1 MLLYAQGVDQ
11 LNHDDFVKKFQMPNT
26 FNSWFLVTEIHV
38 WMLMVRAMA
47 EREHG
52 QIIRNGIV
60 AALWTDALERSKSL
74 APGSMRLIK
83 KQIEE
88 LSEQFQYAIVS
99 YDEGLTKDDKQLA
112 SALWKRFF
120 ESNCDNYEHIELLIK
135 YIRYNVGFFLQFSWE
150 YWAILPFNKHYID
163 FSNWISYLQIAQMDK
178 MSTEEFLHKRN
189 INWPSLNDVET
200 EKI

>member
-11 LNHDDFVKKFQMPNT
+11 LNHSDFVKKFQMPNT

-120 ESNCDNYEHIELLIK
+120 QSNCDDYEHIELLIK
-135 YIRYNVGFFLQFSWE
+135 YIRYNVSYFFSI
-150 YWAILPFNKHYID
+150 ILLRISTNYLPLSNKILI
-163 FSNWISYLQIAQMDK
+163 FRFAFLICRLPNWTK
-178 MSTEEFLHKRN
+178 WVR
-189 INWPSLNDVET
+189 
-200 EKI
+200 KIF

>member
-1 MLLYAQGVDQ
+1 MLLYAQGIDR
-11 LNHDDFVKKFQMPNT
+11 LNHGEFVKTFQMPNT

-135 YIRYNVGFFLQFSWE
+135 YIRYNVSYSLYKFVENSEPFS
-150 YWAILPFNKHYID
+150 NQYID
-163 FSNWISYLQIAQMDK
+163 FSK
-178 MSTEEFLHKRN
+178 
-189 INWPSLNDVET
+189 
-200 EKI
+200 